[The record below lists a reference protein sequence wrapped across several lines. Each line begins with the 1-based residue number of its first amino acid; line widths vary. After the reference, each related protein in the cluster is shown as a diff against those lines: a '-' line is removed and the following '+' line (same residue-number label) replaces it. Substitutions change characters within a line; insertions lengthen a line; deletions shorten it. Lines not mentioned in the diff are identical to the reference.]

1 MKASETGQK
10 YGGWQEPAGY
20 GIDLDWQAMI
30 GRFAETHVAPYAADW
45 DRAEELPRD
54 LLKKIADNGFFGS
67 IFPREYGGLG
77 RSYVDYC
84 CLLRQLAIADPT
96 TALLVESHT
105 SLCSNHIYLFG
116 TDEQRNTYLPRL
128 ATGQTLGCWSLT
140 EEGAGSDAAA
150 ITTEAGKDGDGWLI
164 NGSKRF
170 TSNGSIAGVNV
181 VLAVTTPGAGKDGI
195 SAFIVDGDNP
205 GRILGERLQTVGMR
219 ASQTYEV
226 FFRSCRLKSDALLGK
241 AGEGFPQALRVLDSG
256 RVAFAALSVGLA
268 QGAYEAAL
276 SYAEQRKQFGK
287 RLADFPV
294 MQEQLV
300 DMAVLTRSAWL
311 LTLEAAAQYDA
322 GALTP
327 GAAAMAKLAA
337 SEAAISVSE
346 KSLHIHGGNGY
357 LRGNPAE
364 KYFRDARLC
373 AIGEGTSE
381 ILRLV
386 IARQLIDTHG
396 GSNNRDRGIKR
407 EVRENGGKR

>member
-1 MKASETGQK
+1 MKVQETGQK
-10 YGGWQEPAGY
+10 HGAWQDPAGY
-20 GIDLDWQAMI
+20 RIDSDWQETV
-30 GRFAETHVAPYAADW
+30 RLFAETHIVPYAAAW
-45 DRAEELPRD
+45 DRAEELPEN
-54 LLKKIADNGFFGS
+54 LLKKLSENGFFGS

-77 RSYVDYC
+77 RSYVDYV
-84 CLLRQLAIADPT
+84 CLLRQLAMADPT

-116 TDEQRNTYLPRL
+116 TDDQRNAYLPRL
-128 ATGQTLGCWSLT
+128 ATGQMLGCWSLT

-150 ITTEAGKDGDGWLI
+150 ITTEARREGEEWLI
-164 NGSKRF
+164 KGSKRF
-170 TSNGSIAGVNV
+170 ISNASIAGVNV

-195 SAFIVDGDNP
+195 SAFIVDCENP
-205 GRILGERLQTVGMR
+205 GRILGERLRTVGMR
-219 ASQTYEV
+219 ASQTYEI
-226 FFRSCRLKSDALLGK
+226 FFRNCRLKSDAVIGNP
-241 AGEGFPQALRVLDSG
+241 GEGLRQALRVLDGG

-276 SYAEQRKQFGK
+276 RYAEQRKQFGK

-294 MQEQLV
+294 IQEQLV
-300 DMAVLTRSAWL
+300 DMAVVTKSAWL

-322 GALTP
+322 GTLTP
-327 GAAAMAKLAA
+327 GTAAMAKLAA
-337 SEAAISVSE
+337 SEAAICVSE

-373 AIGEGTSE
+373 VIGEGTSE

-386 IARQLIDTHG
+386 IARQLLDSHTR
-396 GSNNRDRGIKR
+396 SN
-407 EVRENGGKR
+407 GKG